1 MTKKYCRSSLSEEAC
16 KEDSSCTRVNNHS
29 YHPFSILVNG
39 KYVDANEKNCTGE
52 MHEEPYLM
60 VYEDQCGLMPPV
72 LYGNTSFG
80 KHYDPANSSPDKNF
94 GIFKD
99 CWNCIKK
106 VKDLKTDTDGRV
118 KQAGNVSKQI
128 ATCMD
133 LNEGKLSKYMESS
146 ATVINKK
153 VSEKRIVSSTPKYC
167 CRDGPNGKTYTFF
180 QGDGK
185 TDFNKQK
192 YSPWGE
198 EQAKNYCMS
207 YAANEGKAPDGL
219 FYNRSCKAVDS
230 MEQKMAKGAN
240 VTLARETTQYCCRDG
255 PNGETFTFFKGDGKT
270 DFNEQKYSP
279 WDEEQAKAYCMSS
292 AANEGKSPDGLFYN
306 RPCEAVEDHDGGQY
320 RNDIDTCLDSK
331 SIENCI

>member
-99 CWNCIKK
+99 CWNCIRK
-106 VKDLKTDTDGRV
+106 VKDLTTDTDGRI
-118 KQAGNVSKQI
+118 KEAGSVSKQI

-153 VSEKRIVSSTPKYC
+153 VSEKRGIT
-167 CRDGPNGKTYTFF
+167 
-180 QGDGK
+180 
-185 TDFNKQK
+185 
-192 YSPWGE
+192 
-198 EQAKNYCMS
+198 
-207 YAANEGKAPDGL
+207 AP
-219 FYNRSCKAVDS
+219 
-230 MEQKMAKGAN
+230 KGAN
-240 VTLARETTQYCCRDG
+240 VTLARETTEYCCRDG

-270 DFNEQKYSP
+270 SFNKQKYSP
-279 WDEEQAKAYCMSS
+279 WGEEQAKAYCMSL
-292 AANEGKSPDGLFYN
+292 AANEGKPADGLFYN
-306 RPCEAVEDHDGGQY
+306 RPCKSVKAIENME
-320 RNDIDTCLDSK
+320 IDACLDAA